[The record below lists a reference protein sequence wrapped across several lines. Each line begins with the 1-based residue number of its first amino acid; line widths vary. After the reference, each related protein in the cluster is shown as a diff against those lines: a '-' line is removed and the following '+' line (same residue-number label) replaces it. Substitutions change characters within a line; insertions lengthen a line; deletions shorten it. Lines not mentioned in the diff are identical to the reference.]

1 MAFMPSWTLWRGTTI
16 NDGPQQLHCHRTQRC
31 FNRKDAR
38 PRRTENDQLEAGRGP
53 LTGDGLPRKAATKPA
68 TCSSLLAFSRNRV
81 QSVRTTPTPT
91 GAIRGSRPLVAKGF
105 VRPTVGTARR
115 AGRPPVGTA
124 NRAGSPPVTPA
135 RGARW

>member
-38 PRRTENDQLEAGRGP
+38 PRRPQNDHLEAGRGP

-68 TCSSLLAFSRNRV
+68 TCSS
-81 QSVRTTPTPT
+81 P
-91 GAIRGSRPLVAKGF
+91 
-105 VRPTVGTARR
+105 TARPHEPLPDGAR
-115 AGRPPVGTA
+115 V
-124 NRAGSPPVTPA
+124 
-135 RGARW
+135 RGAGP